1 MSETVH
7 EATRAQIRSAEPT
20 NSTWLSANAGSGKT
34 RVLTDRVARLL
45 LRGVNSQN
53 ILCLTYTKAAASE
66 MQNRLFARL
75 GEWAMKPEDS
85 LRGELA
91 KLGEGSADAETL
103 SEARRLF
110 ARAIE
115 TPGGLRIQTIHSFC
129 ASLLRRFPLEA
140 GVTPQFTELD
150 DRTAALLREAVLDD
164 LSESAPDIVR
174 DMAHVMGGTDAE
186 KFTREVVG
194 KKARFSK
201 QLSEAEAKAMFG
213 LSEDAD
219 ENSLLSKVFIGG
231 ELELFQDLQ
240 APLNA
245 GKDTDIK
252 NAKALA
258 EISQVNI
265 DAVRAL
271 ENVLLFTGSSKK
283 APFGAKI
290 GTFPTKDTREAIPH
304 LMPQLEALMLRVEA
318 ARAERVA
325 LAAVR
330 KTLSLHRFARAFIE
344 QYEAKKAQRGWLDFD
359 DLILKTKELLTDP
372 AVAQWVLFRLDGG
385 IDHILVDE
393 AQDTSPEQ
401 WSVIEELAREITAG
415 DGTQEA
421 GERTVFV
428 VGDKKQSIYS
438 FQGADSRE
446 FDRMREAF
454 RDKLKHRDKPLAT
467 HSLAYSFRSSP
478 AVLSVVDKVFEGQNE
493 FGVSDNEH
501 HIAFHDTM
509 PGRVDIWPMIA
520 KEEKREDVAWDNPI
534 DLISPADPVSILAE
548 NIATSIHQMISD
560 QVLIPTRKADD
571 GTWLAR
577 PVNEGDFLVLMQR
590 RSPLFHEI
598 IRACKAKGLDVAG
611 ADRLTISEELA
622 VKDITAL
629 LSFQATEADDLSLA
643 TVLRSPLFG
652 WSEQELFTL
661 AHGRKGGLWEALRK
675 AESRYPQTHAVL
687 KDLRDQTDFSRP
699 YELIERVLTK
709 HGGRKKFLK
718 RLGHEAEDGIDAF
731 LAQAL
736 AYERLS
742 VPSLTGFL
750 SWLASD
756 DPEVKR
762 QMESGGKRIRVMTVH
777 GSKGLEAP
785 IVIMPDTADRRN
797 EVKDLTLA
805 SDGAPVWKLPKDA
818 SPASMLELVEQ
829 KQAAQAAERERLLY
843 VAMTRA
849 EKWLIVAGAGEAKT
863 EESWHNRISSA
874 TDALKFDEASG
885 ASGAFKRHER
895 GDWAALQIET
905 VPPEEASDATLES
918 YFQLPAPAEP
928 EGAKTLAPSD
938 LGGTKALPGD
948 AGLDEEAAKKFGTE
962 VHLLLEVL
970 PEQPASAWPKIAQS
984 LLGEEHTGQLAE
996 ARRTLEAPHL
1006 AHLFAKGTLS
1016 EVPLSAPVARLDAR
1030 LHGIIDR
1037 LVITDTEVLIV
1048 DYKTNATVPSRAEDT
1063 PLGLLRQMGA
1073 YSEAAKLIWPDKK
1086 IKTAILWTRTA
1097 ELMPLDHHIVIAAL
1111 EDTPHLDV
1119 VPPAS

>member
-1 MSETVH
+1 MNKPVH
-7 EATRAQIRSAEPT
+7 EATLAQIRSAEPT

-45 LRGVNSQN
+45 LRGVNPQN

-75 GEWAMKPEDS
+75 GEWAMKPEDT
-85 LRGELA
+85 LRQELA
-91 KLGEGSADAETL
+91 ELGEGNADTATL
-103 SEARRLF
+103 NEARRLF

-150 DRTAALLREAVLDD
+150 DRTAALLREHVLDG
-164 LSESAPDIVR
+164 LSETNPDIVR

-186 KFTREVVG
+186 KFTQEIVG
-194 KKARFSK
+194 KKAHFSK
-201 QLSEAEAKAMFG
+201 EMSEADAKVMFG
-213 LSEDAD
+213 LSENLTTESLTAD
-219 ENSLLSKVFIGG
+219 VFMGG
-231 ELELFQDLQ
+231 ETEL
-240 APLNA
+240 
-245 GKDTDIK
+245 I
-252 NAKALA
+252 KALLPA
-258 EISQVNI
+258 LTSGSAMDVKAAAKLVNFT
-265 DAVRAL
+265 DAHFSAL
-271 ENVLLFTGSSKK
+271 PVLESVLLTGSSAK
-283 APFGAKI
+283 APFTAKI
-290 GTFPTKDTREAIPH
+290 GSFPTKNTRETIEH
-304 LMPQLEALMLRVEA
+304 LMPRLESLMLRVEA
-318 ARAERVA
+318 ARDTRIA
-325 LAAVR
+325 LAAVD
-330 KTLSLHRFARAFIE
+330 KTLTLHRFARAFIE
-344 QYEAKKAQRGWLDFD
+344 QYEAQKAQRGWLDFD

-401 WSVIEELAREITAG
+401 WSVIEELASEITSG
-415 DGTQEA
+415 HGTHEA
-421 GERTVFV
+421 GERTIFV

-454 RDKLKHRDKPLAT
+454 GKKLDHPDKPLAH

-478 AVLSVVDKVFEGQNE
+478 AILSVVDKVFEDQEE

-501 HIAFHDTM
+501 HIAFHDNM
-509 PGRVDIWPMIA
+509 PGRVDIWPIIS
-520 KEEKREDVAWDNPI
+520 KEEKPDDVAWDNPV

-548 NIATSIHQMISD
+548 KIASNIHQMISD
-560 QVLIPTRKADD
+560 EVLIPTKKAED

-590 RSPLFHEI
+590 RSALFHEI

-611 ADRLTISEELA
+611 ADRLRIGEELA

-629 LSFQATEADDLSLA
+629 LSFLATEADDLSLA
-643 TVLRSPLFG
+643 TVLRSPIFG

-675 AESRYPQTHAVL
+675 AESTYPKTHAIL

-699 YELIERVLTK
+699 YELIERVLTR

-750 SWLASD
+750 SWLESD

-762 QMESGGKRIRVMTVH
+762 QIESGGKRIRVMTVH

-785 IVIMPDTADRRN
+785 IVIMPDTADRKN
-797 EVKDLTLA
+797 DVKDLVLA
-805 SDGAPVWKLPKDA
+805 KDGVPVWKLSKGQRPEPMEK
-818 SPASMLELVEQ
+818 LVEE
-829 KQAAQAAERERLLY
+829 KQAAQTAERERLLY
-843 VAMTRA
+843 VSMTRA
-849 EKWLIVAGAGEAKT
+849 EKWLIVAGAGDAKT
-863 EESWHNRISSA
+863 DESWHNRISTT
-874 TDALKFDEASG
+874 TDKLAFEDVSNLGE
-885 ASGAFKRHER
+885 AFKRHER
-895 GDWAALQIET
+895 GDWSALQIET
-905 VPPEEASDATLES
+905 VTPENISEVTLES
-918 YFQLPAPAEP
+918 YFQMPAPAEP
-928 EGAKTLAPSD
+928 ESPKTLSPSD
-938 LGGTKALPGD
+938 LGGAKALPGD
-948 AGLDEEAAKKFGTE
+948 AGLDEEVAKQFGTD

-970 PEQPASAWPKIAQS
+970 PEQPASEWAAIAQS
-984 LLGEEHTGQLAE
+984 VLGEDHTVQLAE

-1016 EVPLSAPVARLDAR
+1016 EVPLSAPSASLRAR

-1037 LVITDTEVLIV
+1037 LVITDAEVLIV
-1048 DYKTNATVPSRAEDT
+1048 DFKTNATVPSRAQDT

-1073 YSEAAKLIWPDKK
+1073 YAEAAQLIWPDKK
-1086 IKTAILWTRTA
+1086 ITTAILWTKNA
-1097 ELMPLDHHIVIAAL
+1097 ELMPLDHHLVIAAL
-1111 EDTPHLDV
+1111 EGTPHLDV
-1119 VPPAS
+1119 APSAS